1 MEHPAKFDCNGGGG
15 VTAMPILQ
23 RPIVQGWCPG
33 ALRPMMSG
41 DGLIVRLRPHAGR
54 LTPLQAAGIARLARV
69 HGNGLIDLSARA
81 NVQLRGVS
89 DTTHPVLIAELAAL
103 GMIDTSPAA
112 EAARNII
119 VTPFWTSGDGTERL
133 AQDLMAAITLPDAP
147 EMPGKFGYAV
157 DTGAAPVLHAAS
169 ADIRIERAT
178 SGLIVRA
185 DGAVTGAAVT
195 PGTAIAAVQELVAW
209 FVASGGIANGR
220 GRMAQVL
227 AAGSAM
233 PDRFCAIKADLSAN
247 EPIKPGIYAAG
258 ALVGFEFGQL
268 QAETL
273 ASLAQLGPI
282 RITPWRM
289 VMIEG
294 ATRMPDMPGLITDP
308 DDPMLRV
315 VACTGAPGCLQ
326 AHQPTRDL
334 ARSMAVGLRD
344 TLHVSGCAKGCAHPG
359 AAAITLVATPTG
371 FDLIRHDNAAAPALQ
386 HLSAAALLAR
396 PSLLTEMP
404 P

>member
-1 MEHPAKFDCNGGGG
+1 
-15 VTAMPILQ
+15 
-23 RPIVQGWCPG
+23 
-33 ALRPMMSG
+33 MMSG

-227 AAGSAM
+227 AAGAAM
-233 PDRFCAIKADLSAN
+233 PDRFCAIKADLLAN

-396 PSLLTEMP
+396 PSLLTETP